1 MNVER
6 AVNIA
11 DLRLQAKRQLP
22 RVIFELIDSAS
33 EDELVMAK
41 NIERLKAHTL
51 MARVLQGVPRR
62 EQATTLFGRP
72 YSTFFGISPMGMI
85 GIVRKDI
92 ELNLAEAAN
101 LAGIPMILS
110 GASAHALE
118 KVVPKAPG
126 TIWSQLYAAA
136 DPKITEDLVRRAEAA
151 GATGLVW
158 TVDLPV
164 YSKNDRTIRN
174 GIGIPAKLSLG
185 AKLES
190 LLHPNWIRQY
200 LTGEMAKMGHWEC
213 YVPPGSSS
221 ADVLKFYLSQKN
233 SMQTWSE
240 MEILR
245 RLWNGPLIVK
255 GIMNG
260 EDALR
265 AAELGADGIIVSNH
279 GGYGLDRAPAS
290 IDMLPGIVA
299 AVGQRLVVMFD
310 GGIRR
315 GSDAIIARCL
325 GAQFVFIGRAA
336 LYGAAAGGVAGASRA
351 IAVLK
356 DEIDRTMG
364 LIGCAHA
371 ASLGAY
377 AVRRPVDPWSSAGGP
392 AGMPEAIRVSR
403 AACQEQHPIDSD
415 RSEPAPDHPTV
426 GAGT

>member
-1 MNVER
+1 MNVSK

-11 DLRLQAKRQLP
+11 DLRLQAKRRLP
-22 RVIFELIDSAS
+22 KVIFDLVDSAS
-33 EDELVMAK
+33 EDELVLAK
-41 NIERLKAHTL
+41 NIERLRAHTL
-51 MARVLQGVPRR
+51 IARVLQGVPKR

-72 YSTFFGISPMGMI
+72 YSTFFGIAPMGMI

-92 ELNLAEAAN
+92 ELSLAEAAH
-101 LAGIPMILS
+101 AAEVPMILS

-126 TIWSQLYAAA
+126 TVWSQLYAAS

-151 GATGLVW
+151 GATALVW

-174 GIGIPAKLSLG
+174 GLGIPATLSLG

-190 LLHPNWIRQY
+190 LLHPTWIKEY
-200 LTGEMAKMGHWEC
+200 LTGEMAKMRHWEC
-213 YVPPGSSS
+213 YVPKGSSS
-221 ADVLKFYLSQKN
+221 GEILKFYLSQKN
-233 SMQTWSE
+233 SMQSWTE
-240 MEILR
+240 METLR
-245 RLWNGPLIVK
+245 RLWKGPLIVK
-255 GIMNG
+255 GILNG
-260 EDALR
+260 EDAMR

-299 AVGQRLVVMFD
+299 AVGSRLVVMFD
-310 GGIRR
+310 GGVRR

-325 GAQFVFIGRAA
+325 GAQFVFVGRAA
-336 LYGAAAGGVAGASRA
+336 LYGAAAGGMAGASRA

-364 LIGCAHA
+364 LIGCALNT
-371 ASLGAY
+371 SLGAH
-377 AVRRPVDPWSSAGGP
+377 AVRRPAAPWLP
-392 AGMPEAIRVSR
+392 AELPDLAL
-403 AACQEQHPIDSD
+403 
-415 RSEPAPDHPTV
+415 EPARASRPGCV
-426 GAGT
+426 GHTIAGVGR

>member
-11 DLRLQAKRQLP
+11 DLRLQAKRRLP

-33 EDELVMAK
+33 EDELVMVK

-51 MARVLQGVPRR
+51 MARVLQGVPKR

-85 GIVRKDI
+85 GIVRKDV
-92 ELNLAEAAN
+92 EFNLAEAAH
-101 LAGIPMILS
+101 LAEIPMILS

-118 KVVPKAPG
+118 KVAPKAPG
-126 TIWSQLYAAA
+126 TVWSQLYAAS

-190 LLHPNWIRQY
+190 LLHPTWIKEY

-213 YVPPGSSS
+213 YVSPGSSS
-221 ADVLKFYLSQKN
+221 ADILKFYLSQKN

-245 RLWNGPLIVK
+245 RLWKGPLIVK
-255 GIMNG
+255 GILNS

-299 AVGQRLVVMFD
+299 AVGHRLVVMFD

-364 LIGCAHA
+364 LIGCAHTSA
-371 ASLGAY
+371 LGAH
-377 AVRRPVDPWSSAGGP
+377 AVRRPAAPWP
-392 AGMPEAIRVSR
+392 AADAQGVAPEPIRTVRPS
-403 AACQEQHPIDSD
+403 CLEQQTI
-415 RSEPAPDHPTV
+415 
-426 GAGT
+426 GAGR